1 MTITVQLT
9 GTPDQLREFLH
20 RGIFYTALPISFEEA
35 RTLAGEALERAVS
48 HGATGLILGDR
59 CRLDN
64 AARALHVEVAG
75 TCN

>member
-9 GTPDQLREFLH
+9 GTPDQLRNFLTG
-20 RGIFYTALPISFEEA
+20 GIHHADEDTAQIEA
-35 RTLAGEALERAVS
+35 HALAGEALERAVS

-64 AARALHVEVAG
+64 AARALHLEVAG
-75 TCN
+75 TVS